1 MIHHPQTIAA
11 HTAGAHF
18 SNVTIV
24 AAALNVG
31 FRI

>member
-1 MIHHPQTIAA
+1 MIHHFQAIAA

-18 SNVTIV
+18 RNVMIV
-24 AAALNVG
+24 ATALNVG